1 MYLGLNKPT
10 ENVAPE
16 EPVPD
21 NDDSDSDYD
30 SRDFVREANT
40 HDWQT
45 KRTTDKIAEMKTW
58 IEDQKVEAHL
68 GEPDYINI
76 DVSMLNFKPSVS
88 YDILC
93 NWVLRAIQDPENTPP
108 FYLNL
113 CGSAGGRK
121 TFWLKAITKF
131 VMEQAKGKRFLVK
144 AAPTGKAATQIDGY
158 TYHSLLKIPV
168 PIPAR
173 GKCIH
178 DLDDNRLRDIQSDS

>member
-1 MYLGLNKPT
+1 MLPLMIT
-10 ENVAPE
+10 SCIWA
-16 EPVPD
+16 
-21 NDDSDSDYD
+21 S
-30 SRDFVREANT
+30 
-40 HDWQT
+40 T
-45 KRTTDKIAEMKTW
+45 KQQEMLLLKNLYQIMMTQTW

-88 YDILC
+88 YDMVC

-178 DLDDNRLRDIQSDS
+178 DLDDNRLRDIQSYS